1 MTTAAASRAE
11 RAAVR
16 GRAGSQR
23 SLEVLPQRRG
33 RAKARVRG
41 YLVDGLIGRFQQP
54 LRQREPLSAPALA
67 GIAYSVAWIASQ
79 LTGGRNPSISAPG
92 TQLVASF
99 AGDGGS
105 MLAMFVLAEG
115 VAAIALI
122 LVVIF
127 VARAAR
133 QPGTRLAARRAA
145 TAAAGFGIASA
156 VVSLT
161 ELGLGIWLFGTLLPQ
176 RRTATFGTAFHAL
189 NRLDGGK
196 MFVLAA
202 MAVALSAVALS
213 APILPRWLAP
223 FGFLLG
229 AALVVSGLGW
239 LLLAPGLANL
249 VNVSAPL
256 LLAFVTATGVTLGL
270 RTSGPAPQ

>member
-1 MTTAAASRAE
+1 MTNRTAAEGATGARSRGA
-11 RAAVR
+11 
-16 GRAGSQR
+16 
-23 SLEVLPQRRG
+23 
-33 RAKARVRG
+33 
-41 YLVDGLIGRFQQP
+41 
-54 LRQREPLSAPALA
+54 LSAPALA
-67 GIAYSVAWIASQ
+67 GVAYSAAWIASQ
-79 LTGGRNPSISAPG
+79 LTGGRNPSIAAPG
-92 TQLVASF
+92 PQLVASF

-122 LVVIF
+122 VVVVS

-133 QPGTRLAARRAA
+133 QPGTRQAARRAA
-145 TAAAGFGIASA
+145 MTAAGFGIASA
-156 VVSLT
+156 VVSLV

-176 RRTATFGTAFHAL
+176 RRTATFGAAFHAL
-189 NRLDGGK
+189 NRVDGAK
-196 MFVLAA
+196 MFLLAT
-202 MAVALSAVALS
+202 MAVALSAVAIS

-223 FGFLLG
+223 FGLLLG

-239 LLLAPGLANL
+239 VLLAPGLANS

-270 RTSGPAPQ
+270 RTSRPAPQ

>member
-1 MTTAAASRAE
+1 MTNQTAAAGATRARSRGA
-11 RAAVR
+11 
-16 GRAGSQR
+16 
-23 SLEVLPQRRG
+23 
-33 RAKARVRG
+33 
-41 YLVDGLIGRFQQP
+41 
-54 LRQREPLSAPALA
+54 LSPPALA
-67 GIAYSVAWIASQ
+67 GVGYSVAWIVSQ
-79 LTGGRNPSISAPG
+79 LTGAPNPSIAAPG
-92 TQLVASF
+92 TQLVTSF
-99 AGDGGS
+99 AGHGGS
-105 MLAMFVLAEG
+105 TLAMFVLAEG

-122 LVVIF
+122 LVVVF

-133 QPGTRLAARRAA
+133 QPGTRQAARRAA
-145 TAAAGFGIASA
+145 MAAAGFGIAAA
-156 VVSLT
+156 VISLI
-161 ELGLGIWLFGTLLPQ
+161 ELGLGVWLFGTLLPQ

-202 MAVALSAVALS
+202 MAVALSAVAIS

-239 LLLAPGLANL
+239 VLLAPGLANA

-270 RTSGPAPQ
+270 RTPKPASQ